1 MSHVIFSGLGF
12 GEWRG
17 SPRWRVGLY
26 KLIFFGFILEVGEGQ
41 KNPPLLMDITL
52 TSQGKL
58 Y

>member
-26 KLIFFGFILEVGEGQ
+26 KLIFFGFTLEVGEGQ
-41 KNPPLLMDITL
+41 KPDRYYWILH
-52 TSQGKL
+52 
-58 Y
+58 